1 MSKLLK
7 QIQPSSLKLIKVV
20 PDGSAKTFIYENPDK
35 KDKSSFIAKLKTKI
49 QLKLNPPSC

>member
-7 QIQPSSLKLIKVV
+7 QRQPSSLRLIKVV
-20 PDGSAKTFIYENPDK
+20 PDGSAKTFIYENPHK